1 MFELEFKKFKMNKIV
16 KSRRGEAK
24 MFEFEFKG
32 LEMNKIGNLR
42 EGRPTCLNLNLQS
55 SK

>member
-32 LEMNKIGNLR
+32 LEIKNWNIELCGGK
-42 EGRPTCLNLNLQS
+42 
-55 SK
+55 KV